1 MHSLKD
7 MCYVELE
14 TETNSDHIGITF
26 NKENLKV
33 IFPRGYHISSDDKNL
48 KEDILI
54 LIKVFDKYVKSKKAK
69 SCSED
74 EKDLTTGKGNNF
86 SMTNAIW
93 LLNDYEVNGLY
104 KEYIHRYKVDKKGN
118 INWSKTIKST
128 TPYISGN
135 DLIYLDFVVKE
146 KNNDI
151 NNIILL
157 TQKYI
162 IEKCI
167 DIIGWLY
174 PSIRIEGPNKLP
186 YTHSVC
192 INLLKKELRLVNI
205 DKTKRLLIHMIDF
218 LENDGHEKDIN
229 SFKEYKT
236 KYFMNIWEDM
246 LNDVLGND
254 DPSKYY
260 PKAIWEIDG
269 KETDASKLRPDIIL
283 NTNKKTYV
291 IDAKY
296 YKYGITKSIDHLPQ
310 SSDINKQMLYS
321 EYIKKNKGIES
332 YDAFILP
339 YKSNTKNSFKFVGN
353 ARLENGVYDK
363 KKIVC
368 ILADTK
374 DIMQRYIDGNKLE
387 ECKKDVIKIIDEQ
400 NKI

>member
-1 MHSLKD
+1 MHSLTNL
-7 MCYVELE
+7 CYVELE
-14 TETNSDHIGITF
+14 NENNSEYVGISF
-26 NKENLKV
+26 DKEKLNV
-33 IFPRGYHISSDDKNL
+33 IFPRGYKISSDDKNL

-54 LIKVFDKYVKSKKAK
+54 LIKTFDKYVKSKKAK
-69 SCSED
+69 SCKEE
-74 EKDLTTGKGNNF
+74 EKDLTTGKGDNF

-118 INWSKTIKST
+118 INWTKTVKSM
-128 TPYISGN
+128 TPYINGN
-135 DLIYLDFVVKE
+135 DLVYLDFVVKE

-167 DIIGWLY
+167 DMIGWLY
-174 PSIRIEGPNKLP
+174 PSIRIEGPNNLP

-192 INLLKKELRLVNI
+192 INLLKKELQIVNI

-218 LENDGHEKDIN
+218 LENDGDEKGIN

-269 KETDASKLRPDIIL
+269 KETDASNLRPDIIL
-283 NTNKKTYV
+283 NTNEKTYV

-296 YKYGITKSIDHLPQ
+296 YKYGTTKSKDHLPQ
-310 SSDINKQMLYS
+310 SSDINKQMIYS
-321 EYIKKNKGIES
+321 EYIKKITGKNA

-339 YKSNTKNSFKFVGN
+339 YKSNKESIFKFVGN
-353 ARLENGVYDK
+353 AKMDAGIYDK
-363 KKIVC
+363 KKVVC
-368 ILADTK
+368 ILADMKNIMQKYIYGNELSEAKK
-374 DIMQRYIDGNKLE
+374 DI
-387 ECKKDVIKIIDEQ
+387 IKIIDGQ
-400 NKI
+400 NRI

>member
-1 MHSLKD
+1 MHSLQD
-7 MCYVELE
+7 LCYVELE
-14 TETNSDHIGITF
+14 SETNSEYIGITF
-26 NKENLKV
+26 NKGKLKV
-33 IFPRGYHISSDDKNL
+33 IFPRGYKLSSNDKDL

-54 LIKVFDKYVKSKKAK
+54 LIKSFDKYVKSKKAK
-69 SCSED
+69 SCSEE
-74 EKDLTTGKGNNF
+74 EKDLTTGKGDNF
-86 SMTNAIW
+86 SMINAIW
-93 LLNDYEVNGLY
+93 LLNDYESNGLY
-104 KEYIHRYKVDKKGN
+104 KEYIHRYKIDKKGN
-118 INWSKTIKST
+118 INWAKTIKSMI
-128 TPYISGN
+128 PYISGN
-135 DLIYLDFVVKE
+135 DLAYLDFVVKE

-162 IEKCI
+162 IGKCI
-167 DIIGWLY
+167 DTIGWLY
-174 PSIRIEGPNKLP
+174 PSIKIEGPNKLP

-192 INLLKKELRLVNI
+192 INLLKKELRLVNV

-218 LENDGHEKDIN
+218 LENDGDEKDTS

-269 KETDASKLRPDIIL
+269 KETNASNLRPDIIL
-283 NTNKKTYV
+283 NSDEKTYV

-296 YKYGITKSIDHLPQ
+296 YKYGITELIEHLPQ

-321 EYIKKNKGIES
+321 EYIKKNTGRKS

-339 YKSNTKNSFKFVGN
+339 YKSNTKNTFQFVGN
-353 ARLENGVYDK
+353 AMLENGVYDNK
-363 KKIVC
+363 KVVC

-374 DIMQRYIDGNKLE
+374 DIMQRYINENKLQD
-387 ECKKDVIKIIDEQ
+387 CKKDVIQIIDEQ
-400 NKI
+400 NIC

>member
-1 MHSLKD
+1 MHSLKEFCHID
-7 MCYVELE
+7 LEENGDLEYV
-14 TETNSDHIGITF
+14 GISF
-26 NKENLKV
+26 DKGNLKV
-33 IFPRGYHISSDDKNL
+33 IFPRGYKLSSDDKDI
-48 KEDILI
+48 KEDVLI
-54 LIKVFDKYVKSKKAK
+54 LIKAFDKYIKSKKAK

-74 EKDLTTGKGNNF
+74 ERDLTTGKGNNF

-93 LLNDYEVNGLY
+93 LLNDYEINGLY
-104 KEYIHRYKVDKKGN
+104 KEYIHRYKSDKKGN
-118 INWSKTIKST
+118 INWARTIKSS
-128 TPYISGN
+128 TPYISDN
-135 DLIYLDFVVKE
+135 DLVYLDFIVKE

-157 TQKYI
+157 IQKYI
-162 IEKCI
+162 VEKCV

-174 PSIRIEGPNKLP
+174 PNIRIEGPNKLP

-192 INLLKKELRLVNI
+192 ISLLKKELRTVNV
-205 DKTKRLLIHMIDF
+205 DKTKRLLIHMINF
-218 LENDGHEKDIN
+218 LENDGDEKDIK

-269 KETDASKLRPDIIL
+269 KESDASNLRPDIIL
-283 NTNKKTYV
+283 NNDGKTYV

-296 YKYGITKSIDHLPQ
+296 YKYGITKLIKHLPQ

-321 EYIKKNKGIES
+321 EYINLRTGRES

-339 YKSNTKNSFKFVGN
+339 YRSNTANKFEFAGN
-353 ARLENGVYDK
+353 AKMDSVYDNK
-363 KKIVC
+363 KVVC
-368 ILADTK
+368 ILADMK
-374 DIMQRYIDGNKLE
+374 SVMKSYVYGNRLKE
-387 ECKKDVIKIIDEQ
+387 AKKDVIKIINEQ
-400 NKI
+400 NKSE

>member
-1 MHSLKD
+1 MHSLQG
-7 MCYVELE
+7 MCHVELE
-14 TETNSDHIGITF
+14 NGINSEHIGITF
-26 NKENLKV
+26 DKENLKV
-33 IFPRGYHISSDDKNL
+33 IFPRGYKISKDDKNI

-54 LIKVFDKYVKSKKAK
+54 LIKAFDKYVKSKKSK

-74 EKDLTTGKGNNF
+74 EKDLTTGKGDNF

-118 INWSKTIKST
+118 INWSRTIKSM
-128 TPYISGN
+128 TPYISGT
-135 DLIYLDFVVKE
+135 DLVYLDFVVKE

-157 TQKYI
+157 IQKYI

-192 INLLKKELRLVNI
+192 INLLKKELRLVNV
-205 DKTKRLLIHMIDF
+205 DKIKRLLIHMIDF
-218 LENDGHEKDIN
+218 LENDGDEKDIN

-260 PKAIWEIDG
+260 SKAIWEIG
-269 KETDASKLRPDIIL
+269 GTETYASNLRPDIIL
-283 NTNKKTYV
+283 NNNGKTYV

-296 YKYGITKSIDHLPQ
+296 YKYGITKSRDDLPQ
-310 SSDINKQMLYS
+310 SSDINKQLLYS
-321 EYIKKNKGIES
+321 EFIKKNTGRES

-339 YKSNTKNSFKFVGN
+339 YKSNTKNTFEFVGN
-353 ARLENGVYDK
+353 ARLENGVYDN

-374 DIMQRYIDGNKLE
+374 KIMQAYINGNNLE
-387 ECKKDVIKIIDEQ
+387 KYKNDVIKIIDKQ
-400 NKI
+400 N